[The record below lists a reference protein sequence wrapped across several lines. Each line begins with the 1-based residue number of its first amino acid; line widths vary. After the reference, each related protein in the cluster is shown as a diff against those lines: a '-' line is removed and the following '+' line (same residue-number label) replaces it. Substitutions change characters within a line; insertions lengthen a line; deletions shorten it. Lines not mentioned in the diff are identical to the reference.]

1 MDLALRHPHVVGRV
15 LGLAGLYDISRQT
28 GGYSDGE
35 VYAHNP
41 AHYVQHEGPG
51 PRLDAWRRLD
61 IVLAIGRDDP
71 MRENNEYFSRALWDK
86 GVGNA
91 LRLWDGWAHDWPWWR
106 EMVVRYV
113 GGHD

>member
-1 MDLALRHPHVVGRV
+1 MAEQKNPLISDRDVAFVLYEVLDSEALCTLPYFAEH
-15 LGLAGLYDISRQT
+15 SRET
-28 GGYSDGE
+28 FDMTI
-35 VYAHNP
+35 
-41 AHYVQHEGPG
+41 
-51 PRLDAWRRLD
+51 DAWRRLD

-71 MRENNEYFSRALWDK
+71 MRENNEYFSRALWEK